1 MHASHARPELKLA
14 DARRLS
20 NTPNTPNT
28 PTTPTTVT
36 MPMTST
42 MLAKVEAQRAFAQAG
57 AAKNVGFRKQQ
68 LAHLRRVLKFNEEL
82 LSDAIYADV
91 KKSKF
96 ECYLTELGLVY
107 QEIDEALANVERWSR
122 PQRIS
127 TGLMNFPGR
136 SFVIPEPLGVALVIG
151 AWNYPYQLTL
161 EPLVAAMS
169 AGNTCIVK
177 PSELPVH
184 TSAALAQ
191 IINENFDPAY
201 LHVVEGGV
209 EETQALLACRFDKI
223 LFTGST
229 TVGRIVAKAAAEHLT
244 PVTLE
249 LGGKSPCFVFA
260 DADLSIA
267 AQRVVW
273 GKVLNAGQ
281 TCIAPD
287 YLLAERP
294 IYEALLAELSRQAVA
309 ISGPDPMNSESFMRI
324 INARNVARLKK
335 LIDPAK
341 LHFGGHI
348 VEAENYISPTILRD
362 VDWGDAVMQEE
373 IFGPILPVIPFDDL
387 DAVIREIKS
396 RPKPLSLYAFTRSKA
411 TEKRLLGEISFGGGC
426 INDVIMHVTNTR
438 LPFGGVG
445 DSGMGSYHSEAGF
458 RAFSHYKSILK
469 KPFWFES
476 SMKYLPYSGW
486 KLKALRFLLG

>member
-1 MHASHARPELKLA
+1 MPASPPRPELKLA
-14 DARRLS
+14 
-20 NTPNTPNT
+20 
-28 PTTPTTVT
+28 VT
-36 MPMTST
+36 RPVPS
-42 MLAKVEAQRAFAQAG
+42 LAAKVDAQRAFALEG
-57 AAKNVGFRKQQ
+57 KAKDVPYRKRQ
-68 LAHLRRVLKFNEEL
+68 LAHLRRLLKSNEKL

-96 ECYLTELGLVY
+96 ECYITELGLVY
-107 QEIDEALANVERWSR
+107 QEIDEAISNVERWSR
-122 PQRIS
+122 PKRIA
-127 TGLMNFPGR
+127 TGLMNFPA
-136 SFVIPEPLGVALVIG
+136 SSVVIPEPLGVALVIG

-161 EPLVAAMS
+161 EPMIAALS

-177 PSELPVH
+177 PSELPAH
-184 TSAALAQ
+184 TSAALAK
-191 IINENFDPAY
+191 IINQNFDPAY

-229 TVGRIVAKAAAEHLT
+229 TVGRLVARAAAEHLT

-249 LGGKSPCFVFA
+249 LGGKSPCLVFA
-260 DADLSIA
+260 DADLPMA
-267 AQRVVW
+267 ARRVAW
-273 GKVLNAGQ
+273 GKYLNAGQ

-287 YLLAERP
+287 YVLAERP
-294 IYEALLAELSRQAVA
+294 IYEALLAELARQTAA
-309 ISGPDPMNSESFMRI
+309 ITGPDPMNSDSFMRI
-324 INARNVARLKK
+324 INARNVERLKK

-341 LHFGGHI
+341 VHFGGHV
-348 VEAENYISPTILRD
+348 VESDNYIAPTILRD
-362 VDWGDAVMQEE
+362 VTWDDAVMQEE
-373 IFGPILPVIPFDDL
+373 VFGPIMPVIPFDNL
-387 DAVIREIKS
+387 DTVIREIKS

-411 TEKRLLGEISFGGGC
+411 IEKRILGEISFGGGC
-426 INDVIMHVTNTR
+426 INDVIMHITNSR

-458 RAFSHYKSILK
+458 RAFSHHKSVLK

-476 SMKYLPYSGW
+476 SIKYPPYSDW